1 MLQTHLV
8 EGKKKDLLCFF
19 MARCILLLDP
29 QSVLLNVALFYLRHD
44 HYIEVGNKPHIVKP
58 MLWAIKRDFM
68 GRITL
73 Y

>member
-58 MLWAIKRDFM
+58 MLRAIKRDFM